1 MKTTHLSRAV
11 VGIAFVLSASWTWA
25 DVSLGSLERTAT
37 GVVFRNGNVRRA
49 LEFYGPNTVRV
60 KTDLGR
66 DHWKHP
72 SLAVIAKPRAVAYA
86 VSETPEALLVKGP
99 AFTVRIDRASGAVSF
114 VEGEKTLLAE
124 PAESVTITEKD
135 VDGEPTYE
143 VTQRWTPAEGEG
155 LYGLGQAA
163 SGKLNLRGQRIKIVQ
178 TNIPAFS
185 PVWSSSKGYMILWDV
200 YSQSVFHDQADG
212 LSLWSES
219 APGGSDYYFMYGADP
234 DRRFAEYRMLT
245 GAATLFPK
253 ATFGY
258 FQSKERYKSAQELID
273 IVGRFRK
280 EGFPIDWIVQDW
292 QYWDAR
298 NERWNA
304 MQWDKT
310 RYPDPKGLCDTLHN
324 DLHVK
329 LITSIWPD
337 VGDDTDVAREL
348 DAHKLRYAPGHWIS
362 KGRSHVYDAYSKLG
376 REIYFKHLK
385 KGLIDVGV
393 DAMWMDG
400 SELETRDA
408 CHNADKMVE
417 QIKAC
422 GRNEMGDFTRYL
434 NTYGLVTTMGN
445 YEGQRATSDKRTF
458 TLTRTAW
465 AGLQRYAAIP
475 WSGDTGASWGRLRDE
490 IAGGLGASMSGL
502 PYWTQDT
509 GGFFCGHYGR
519 DAMNNPEYLE
529 LLARWNQFAIFNP
542 IYRWHVSSPVAK
554 EPFRARER
562 HPEYYASFLA
572 AAKLRYRLLP
582 YIYSLAR
589 DVHETGRPFVRPAW
603 IDFPSTPDVNDD
615 QTSIVFGPSLY
626 TSVITRPIYTAH
638 LSAAGSPVPGA
649 MLATPDGKAGVKV
662 EYFKGQ
668 DLKAKVSET
677 VVAQVNDTFPGPPL
691 VAWPEGLSGGDDF
704 SARYTGRLTIAEP
717 GVYDLGVE
725 ADDGFALWLDGEE
738 KFRDWGKKAARSR
751 STRVTVPAGGQT
763 FDFRI
768 DYFNDKFARSV
779 KFWMRTPEEI
789 AKAEQE
795 SRKVE
800 VRLPFGADWYDFRTG
815 ERFVGGTKLEG
826 EYPIDTFPLFVKA
839 GSILPLGPDVQYA
852 TEKTDKPT
860 ELRVYP
866 GADATFTL
874 YADDNETYAYEKGAY
889 EKIPLVWNDAAKTLT
904 IGAREGTYPGQE
916 TTRTFTVVCGKTEKT
931 VRYDGT
937 RQVVALSSAASSRSG
952 RRLDNAIRQ

>member
-60 KTDLGR
+60 KTDLGW

-124 PAESVTITEKD
+124 LAESVTITEKD

-219 APGGSDYYFMYGADP
+219 APGGSDYSFMYGADP
-234 DRRFAEYRMLT
+234 NRRFAEYRMLT

-258 FQSKERYKSAQELID
+258 FQSKERYRSAQELVD

-280 EGFPIDWIVQDW
+280 EGFLIDWIVQDW
-292 QYWDAR
+292 Q
-298 NERWNA
+298 
-304 MQWDKT
+304 
-310 RYPDPKGLCDTLHN
+310 
-324 DLHVK
+324 
-329 LITSIWPD
+329 
-337 VGDDTDVAREL
+337 
-348 DAHKLRYAPGHWIS
+348 
-362 KGRSHVYDAYSKLG
+362 
-376 REIYFKHLK
+376 
-385 KGLIDVGV
+385 
-393 DAMWMDG
+393 
-400 SELETRDA
+400 
-408 CHNADKMVE
+408 
-417 QIKAC
+417 
-422 GRNEMGDFTRYL
+422 
-434 NTYGLVTTMGN
+434 
-445 YEGQRATSDKRTF
+445 
-458 TLTRTAW
+458 
-465 AGLQRYAAIP
+465 
-475 WSGDTGASWGRLRDE
+475 
-490 IAGGLGASMSGL
+490 
-502 PYWTQDT
+502 
-509 GGFFCGHYGR
+509 
-519 DAMNNPEYLE
+519 YLE

-615 QTSIVFGPSLY
+615 QTSIV
-626 TSVITRPIYTAH
+626 
-638 LSAAGSPVPGA
+638 
-649 MLATPDGKAGVKV
+649 
-662 EYFKGQ
+662 
-668 DLKAKVSET
+668 
-677 VVAQVNDTFPGPPL
+677 
-691 VAWPEGLSGGDDF
+691 
-704 SARYTGRLTIAEP
+704 
-717 GVYDLGVE
+717 
-725 ADDGFALWLDGEE
+725 
-738 KFRDWGKKAARSR
+738 
-751 STRVTVPAGGQT
+751 
-763 FDFRI
+763 
-768 DYFNDKFARSV
+768 
-779 KFWMRTPEEI
+779 
-789 AKAEQE
+789 
-795 SRKVE
+795 
-800 VRLPFGADWYDFRTG
+800 
-815 ERFVGGTKLEG
+815 
-826 EYPIDTFPLFVKA
+826 
-839 GSILPLGPDVQYA
+839 
-852 TEKTDKPT
+852 
-860 ELRVYP
+860 
-866 GADATFTL
+866 
-874 YADDNETYAYEKGAY
+874 
-889 EKIPLVWNDAAKTLT
+889 
-904 IGAREGTYPGQE
+904 
-916 TTRTFTVVCGKTEKT
+916 CGKTEKT

-952 RRLDNAIRQ
+952 RRLGNAIRQ

>member
-1 MKTTHLSRAV
+1 MKMKSETVKALGALW
-11 VGIAFVLSASWTWA
+11 GICV
-25 DVSLGSLERTAT
+25 AT
-37 GVVFRNGNVRRA
+37 GVWAAVAFEQTPTGVVIRQGDIRRT
-49 LEFYGPNTVRV
+49 LEFYGPQTVRV

-66 DHWKHP
+66 DHWQHP
-72 SLAVIAKPRAVAYA
+72 SLAVIAKPEVVAYD
-86 VSETPEALLVKGP
+86 VSETPEAFLVRGP
-99 AFTVRIDRASGAVSF
+99 AFTVRVDRAHGSLSF
-114 VEGEKTLLAE
+114 VSGGKTLLAE
-124 PAESVTITEKD
+124 AVEAVTLAEKD
-135 VDGEPTYE
+135 IDGAPTYE
-143 VTQRWTPAEGEG
+143 VTQRWTPADDEG

-163 SGKLNLRGQRIKIVQ
+163 SGKFNLRGQRIHIVQ

-200 YSQSVFHDQADG
+200 YSQSVFQDTADG

-219 APGGSDYYFMYGADP
+219 APGGSDYYFMYGEDP
-234 DRRFAEYRMLT
+234 DRRFAEYRKLT
-245 GAATLFPK
+245 GAATMFPK
-253 ATFGY
+253 ATFGF

-273 IVGRFRK
+273 IVTRFRS

-298 NERWNA
+298 HERWNA
-304 MQWDKT
+304 MQWDKS
-310 RYPDPKGLCDTLHN
+310 RYPDPKGLCDKLHN

-362 KGRSHVYDAYSKLG
+362 KGRSHVYDAYSTLG

-385 KGLIDVGV
+385 MGLIDVGV

-400 SELETRDA
+400 SELETGDA
-408 CHNADKMVE
+408 CHNADKMVA

-475 WSGDTGASWGRLRDE
+475 WSGDTGASWGRLKDE

-562 HPEYYASFLA
+562 HPEYYESFLA

-603 IDFPSTPDVNDD
+603 IDFPKTPGVNDD
-615 QTSIVFGPSLY
+615 QTSIVFGPSLF
-626 TSVITRPIYTAH
+626 TSVITRP
-638 LSAAGSPVPGA
+638 
-649 MLATPDGKAGVKV
+649 MAT
-662 EYFKGQ
+662 
-668 DLKAKVSET
+668 
-677 VVAQVNDTFPGPPL
+677 
-691 VAWPEGLSGGDDF
+691 
-704 SARYTGRLTIAEP
+704 AEP
-717 GVYDLGVE
+717 E
-725 ADDGFALWLDGEE
+725 N
-738 KFRDWGKKAARSR
+738 R
-751 STRVTVPAGGQT
+751 Q
-763 FDFRI
+763 
-768 DYFNDKFARSV
+768 
-779 KFWMRTPEEI
+779 
-789 AKAEQE
+789 
-795 SRKVE
+795 VE
-800 VRLPFGADWYDFRTG
+800 VRLPVGADWYDFRTG
-815 ERFVGGTKLEG
+815 ERFAGGTTFKR
-826 EYPIDTFPLFVKA
+826 EYPIDSFPLFVKA
-839 GSILPLGPDVQYA
+839 GSILPLGPDVTYA
-852 TEKTDKPT
+852 TEKTDEPT

-866 GADATFTL
+866 GADAHFTL
-874 YADDNETYAYEKGAY
+874 YADDNETYAYERGEF
-889 EKIPLVWNDAAKTLT
+889 EKIPLAWDDAAKTLT
-904 IGAREGTYPGQE
+904 IGAREGDYPG
-916 TTRTFTVVCGKTEKT
+916 CEKVRQFRVSCQGVSRL

-937 RQVVALSSAASSRSG
+937 AQTIRCREDADAELARSR
-952 RRLDNAIRQ
+952 